1 MTKQPLNEE
10 FKRMQQLAGIITE
23 SYLDEANGEE
33 KFKSTKKSNLNEKY
47 PSGVWDWD
55 INEFG
60 EYNPSTRTFEIF
72 MDGDG
77 FGDYMDTEFPGW
89 LENEDITDEGRK
101 KFLKDIRNAVK
112 EEYGPGV
119 KIEGEGFSY

>member
-1 MTKQPLNEE
+1 MKKFELRQLIREE
-10 FKRMQQLAGIITE
+10 IQNVINSK
-23 SYLDEANGEE
+23 E

-60 EYNPSTRTFEIF
+60 EYNPSTRTFEMF

-89 LENEDITDEGRK
+89 LEDEDITDEGRK